1 LSIQYEVEN
10 ERRASASIT
19 LKFDKYGEDIM
30 KLIQMDEVEEEE
42 VKPKG
47 ELIEEEYEKE
57 IEEIDEK
64 ELEDR
69 EKQKE
74 IEELEGG
81 KEEPKK
87 EEIVEIVDSVN
98 IEIETPEGE
107 EEIKASTFGFKTI
120 AMYTTKAV
128 GFCVQKIGSMDL
140 SYSNTFRTKYYAP
153 PDSLPDLSYQLGLR
167 DQTFGQIQSVSQID
181 AFSANTRT
189 RFELFRILSTEL
201 SAKYALDL
209 NRNSGNKTKTESI
222 TLPGVVL
229 SFSKIDELLK
239 VKFLKGSNISTSFS
253 RMISNTGS
261 GFWETPDRTTEKFQF
276 SPLLSFNTKLFNK
289 INAKLGFNYN
299 FSNQISYIENNK
311 KTRTDE
317 SSVSATF
324 RYSFQSAKGVKI
336 PLLGRLNMTNKT
348 DIDLDIS
355 YSASSSQSLN
365 SITDKWDYSLHKNTM
380 KIEPRV
386 AYNFSRD
393 INAGLTARYEASKD
407 VKAGTSTTTTAINIW
422 VEFKF

>member
-1 LSIQYEVEN
+1 
-10 ERRASASIT
+10 
-19 LKFDKYGEDIM
+19 
-30 KLIQMDEVEEEE
+30 
-42 VKPKG
+42 
-47 ELIEEEYEKE
+47 
-57 IEEIDEK
+57 
-64 ELEDR
+64 
-69 EKQKE
+69 
-74 IEELEGG
+74 
-81 KEEPKK
+81 
-87 EEIVEIVDSVN
+87 
-98 IEIETPEGE
+98 
-107 EEIKASTFGFKTI
+107 
-120 AMYTTKAV
+120 MYTTKAV

-140 SYSNTFRTKYYAP
+140 SYSNTFKTKYFAP
-153 PDSLPDLSYQLGLR
+153 PDSLPELSYQLGLR
-167 DQTFGQIQSVSQID
+167 DQTFGKIQSVSQID

-189 RFELFRILSTEL
+189 RFELFGISTEL

-209 NRNSGNKTKTESI
+209 NRSSGNKTKTESI

-229 SFSKIDELLK
+229 SFSKMDDLLK
-239 VKFLKGSNISTSFS
+239 VKFLKSSNISTSFS

-261 GFWETPDRTTEKFQF
+261 GFWVTPGITTEKFQF

-289 INAKLGFNYN
+289 INANLGFNYN
-299 FSNQISYIENNK
+299 FSNQINYDLNNK

-317 SSVSATF
+317 SSFSATF

-355 YSASSSQSLN
+355 YSASSSQTLN
-365 SITDKWDYSLHKNTM
+365 SVTDQLEYTLHKNTM

-407 VKAGTSTTTTAINIW
+407 AKAGTSTTTTAINIW